1 MILISAKKK
10 IVFGIFLLLSLPK
23 TILFNFRSLPF
34 SQAIKLPI
42 IIGYNVKVLETH
54 KGIITFSDRVEKIRF
69 GMIRFGFGGPRGI
82 VSNKRGEVVL
92 EKGMLVFD
100 GEAFFGEGSS
110 IRLNANLHIG
120 KHFSAS
126 KNAFVSCSANGSSIG
141 DNVMFGWNVSVRD
154 SDGHT
159 IYHYGEPKKSQKPF
173 KIGNHVWVC
182 AEAHILKGVEIGNDS
197 VVAYRSTVTKSFP
210 QNGVLIGGSP
220 AKQLQEGINWGPFIG
235 C

>member
-92 EKGMLVFD
+92 EK
-100 GEAFFGEGSS
+100 
-110 IRLNANLHIG
+110 
-120 KHFSAS
+120 
-126 KNAFVSCSANGSSIG
+126 
-141 DNVMFGWNVSVRD
+141 
-154 SDGHT
+154 
-159 IYHYGEPKKSQKPF
+159 
-173 KIGNHVWVC
+173 
-182 AEAHILKGVEIGNDS
+182 
-197 VVAYRSTVTKSFP
+197 
-210 QNGVLIGGSP
+210 
-220 AKQLQEGINWGPFIG
+220 
-235 C
+235 